1 MPVQH
6 KKLYD
11 EEDPRDAWRLVD
23 LDHAGWAWE
32 WLRRNPRYRAD
43 VALMEPSAARSDGV
57 IALDPTA
64 ADRARLWGLHFRRG
78 PGHPG
83 KHGAAPVAWRPRSD
97 RPYRAG

>member
-1 MPVQH
+1 MQH
-6 KKLYD
+6 EKLD
-11 EEDPRDAWRLVD
+11 DQEDPRGAWRLVD

-43 VALMEPSAARSDGV
+43 VALIEPSAPRSHGV
-57 IALDPTA
+57 ITLDRTA

-83 KHGAAPVAWRPRSD
+83 KHGPAPVAWRPRSD
-97 RPYRAG
+97 GPYRAR